1 MAIPTTRD
9 RAATAVAL
17 ARWLED
23 AVPDG
28 RDATVELHDA
38 PAGTGFSSDTVVFDA
53 AWRGPDGPVDGSFV
67 ARLRPTGYTLY
78 QEHDLEKQWRVID
91 ALHRHT
97 AVPVPPIVGHD
108 TSADSPLGQPFFV
121 MERVEG
127 RAPAD
132 APPYTVAGW
141 LHDAAPTDQSA
152 LFERGLEVL
161 ARIHAVDWEALGLGP
176 LLRAATSPPV
186 GAARQMDHD
195 EQFLGWVLAG
205 RHLPVFEDAVAW
217 LAGHV
222 PDEPELVL
230 NWGDARLG
238 NILFRDFAPVAVL
251 DWEMVTL
258 GAPEADLAWWIVFMR
273 LHTTGINKPE
283 LPGFPSP
290 AETVRKYE
298 ALAGRPVGDLHFYEV
313 RAALRAGLLLVRFT
327 DALVANGTLPPDAPK
342 TPYTPAGR
350 VLTDLLAAGPAD
362 REA

>member
-23 AVPDG
+23 AVPGAADT
-28 RDATVELHDA
+28 RVQLHDA

-53 AWRGPDGPVDGSFV
+53 TWSSPDGPTASSYV

-91 ALHRHT
+91 ALQRHST
-97 AVPVPPIVGHD
+97 VPVPRIVGHD
-108 TSADSPLGQPFFV
+108 TSDASPLGQPFFV

-132 APPYTVAGW
+132 APPYTIAGW
-141 LHDAAPTDQSA
+141 LHDAGAADQAA
-152 LFERGLEVL
+152 LFERALDVL
-161 ARIHAVDWEALGLGP
+161 ARIHAVDWERLGLGP
-176 LLRAATSPPV
+176 LLGAATSPPV
-186 GAARQMDHD
+186 GTARQMAHD
-195 EQFLGWVLAG
+195 ARFLDWVLAG
-205 RHLPVFEDAVAW
+205 RRFPVFEDAVAW
-217 LAGHV
+217 LADRV
-222 PDEPELVL
+222 PDERELVL

-238 NILFRDFAPVAVL
+238 NILFRHFAPVAVV

-290 AETVRKYE
+290 ADTVHQYE
-298 ALAGRPVGDLHFYEV
+298 RLSGRSVGDLLFYEV

-327 DALVANGTLPPDAPK
+327 DALVANGTLAPDAPK
-342 TPYTPAGR
+342 TPYTPAAR
-350 VLTDLLAAGPAD
+350 VLAQLLADAAD